1 MSKVKLEKIAFK
13 MQLNSG
19 QAAEYER
26 RHDAIPSA
34 LTALLRDAGVQDY
47 SIFLDEETNVLF
59 AVLWRSLDHKMEDL
73 PTSQVMQDWW
83 AHMSDIMETDE
94 GNVPST
100 ASLKRVFHME

>member
-1 MSKVKLEKIAFK
+1 MIKSHFEKIAFT
-13 MQLNSG
+13 MQLNPG

-26 RHDAIPSA
+26 RHDDIPQA
-34 LTALLRDAGVQDY
+34 LSSWLRYAGIWDY

-83 AHMSDIMETDE
+83 AHMADIMETDE
-94 GNVPST
+94 ANVPVT
-100 ASLKRVFHME
+100 KALKHVFHMD